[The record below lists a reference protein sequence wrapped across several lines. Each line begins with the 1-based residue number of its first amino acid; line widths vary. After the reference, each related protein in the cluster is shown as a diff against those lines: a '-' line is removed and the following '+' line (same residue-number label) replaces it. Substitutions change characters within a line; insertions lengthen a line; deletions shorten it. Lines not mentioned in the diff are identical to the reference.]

1 MNLDLEGRVAFVSG
15 GSRGIGLAIAKE
27 LAAQGAIVAI
37 AARTREDLQAA
48 ATAIG
53 GEAGTDVFAAEC
65 DTRDASSVGRTVDAI
80 RDRFGRIDIL
90 VNCAARPGGYVHEL
104 VPNAHE
110 LLAQDLDTKVLGYL
124 RCVEAVAPIMRDR
137 GWGRIVNIAGLAA
150 RSSTSLSGVRNLAL
164 VHLGKTLSDQ
174 LGASGITVNTVH
186 PGATRTERTERVD
199 AERVSEQGMTREEI
213 ERERAASTAIG
224 RMVDAREVAWLVAFL
239 CSPRAAAITGE
250 SIGVGGGVGHA
261 VFP

>member
-1 MNLDLEGRVAFVSG
+1 MDLELKDKVAFVSG

-27 LAAQGAIVAI
+27 LARQGARVAV
-37 AARTREDLQAA
+37 AARTRDDLEAA
-48 ATAIG
+48 ATTIG
-53 GEAGTDVFAAEC
+53 REGDTEVFAAEC
-65 DTRDASSVGRTVDAI
+65 DTRDAGSVRKATEAI
-80 RDRFGRIDIL
+80 HDRFGRIDIL
-90 VNCAARPGGYVHEL
+90 VNCAAKPGGYVHEL
-104 VPNAHE
+104 VPDAHE

-124 RCVEAVAPIMRDR
+124 RCVEAVAPIMREH

-150 RSSTSLSGVRNLAL
+150 RSSSSLSGVRNLAL

-174 LGASGITVNTVH
+174 LGRDGITVNTVH
-186 PGATRTERTERVD
+186 PGATRTERTERAD
-199 AERVSEQGMTREEI
+199 AERMTEEGVTREQI
-213 ERERAASTAIG
+213 ERERAAATAIG
-224 RMVDAREVAWLVAFL
+224 RMVDSREVAWLVAFL